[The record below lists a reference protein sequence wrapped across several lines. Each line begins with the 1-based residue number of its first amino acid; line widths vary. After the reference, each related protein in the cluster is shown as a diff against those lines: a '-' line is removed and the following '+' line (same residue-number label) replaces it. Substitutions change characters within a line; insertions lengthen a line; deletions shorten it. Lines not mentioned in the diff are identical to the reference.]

1 MSEAATQATETTA
14 WAQLADVADVIQACA
29 WEAPA
34 WVWLERV
41 PACYVERNP
50 RETGFVLKQYPQGLP
65 TDLDLNQWQ
74 IGRVFDATQEVQWQW
89 LPRSADSGVF
99 HAVWCGQGQ
108 PPAGFTVQAHGGS
121 SQRDQAYFLWGRR
134 VSPADLKALK
144 LSAPPD
150 EAVFMQ
156 LQIPRPLRY
165 PLVGNKDFAQ
175 LQVRE
180 FYAPNG
186 ELTYARLCGLGEY
199 P

>member
-89 LPRSADSGVF
+89 LPRSAV
-99 HAVWCGQGQ
+99 
-108 PPAGFTVQAHGGS
+108 PPE
-121 SQRDQAYFLWGRR
+121 L
-134 VSPADLKALK
+134 LML
-144 LSAPPD
+144 
-150 EAVFMQ
+150 
-156 LQIPRPLRY
+156 
-165 PLVGNKDFAQ
+165 DFA
-175 LQVRE
+175 E
-180 FYAPNG
+180 NSNSS
-186 ELTYARLCGLGEY
+186 
-199 P
+199 